1 MVALHQ
7 HRNAFLVKHHGYRSF
22 RLVFMTVGFH
32 DSIALFLS
40 AQMRCTLIFPVSM
53 AAAHGWS
60 AHPIATR
67 RCYTPALTST
77 LQKP

>member
-1 MVALHQ
+1 
-7 HRNAFLVKHHGYRSF
+7 
-22 RLVFMTVGFH
+22 MTVGFH